1 MTDVMDSENMPGCQ
15 KAAIFLMAMGEEY
28 ATSVFERMNEQ
39 EISEIA
45 FEMSKIDNITPE
57 MLKAVSIDFVE
68 KFEGES
74 KMIIE
79 GDSFIKNIVT
89 KTLKEKEAKA
99 ILEDLEKKKQEK
111 PFIWSKNVNV
121 GTLAG
126 YVEGEH
132 PQTIAMIL
140 AHMPSEISSEI
151 LMNLPEEQKG
161 DISLRI
167 AKLGQI
173 SEDVV
178 RDVDEALKL
187 ELSGAVGPGGKAG
200 GLKVLVDIINGV
212 DKATEDAVMEFV
224 EEDDAEMAN
233 DIRNLMFVFEDL
245 THIDDTAMRE
255 ILKKVE
261 GQQLTFAL
269 KTATE
274 EMKEKIFSNLSQRAG
289 EMLKDDLEAMGPV
302 RLTEVEEAQQAV
314 VRAAKE
320 LEADGTIT
328 LGKGKD
334 DVLV

>member
-1 MTDVMDSENMPGCQ
+1 MNDVLDPENISGPK
-15 KAAIFLMAMGEEY
+15 KAAVFLMAMGEDY
-28 ATSVFERMNEQ
+28 ATRAFEKMTEQ
-39 EISEIA
+39 EIAEVA
-45 FEMSKIDNITPE
+45 YEMSLIEYITPE
-57 MLKAVSIDFVE
+57 MLKAVSMDFVD

-79 GDSFIKNIVT
+79 SDSFIQNVVK
-89 KTLKEKEAKA
+89 KTLKDKDADA
-99 ILEDLEKKKQEK
+99 VLDDLEKKKQDK
-111 PFIWSKNVNV
+111 PFIWSRNVNV
-121 GTLAG
+121 ATLAG

-140 AHMPSEISSEI
+140 AHMPAEISSEI
-151 LMNLPEEQKG
+151 MMALPEDLKG
-161 DISLRI
+161 DIAMRI
-167 AKLGQI
+167 ARLGQI

-178 RDVDEALKL
+178 RDVDRALKV

-200 GLKVLVDIINGV
+200 GLQVLVDIINGV
-212 DKATEDAVMEFV
+212 DKTTEDSVMEFV
-224 EEDDAEMAN
+224 EEDNPEMAN

-245 THIDDTAMRE
+245 TSIDDTAMRE

-269 KTATE
+269 KTATD
-274 EMKEKIFSNLSQRAG
+274 EMKDKIFTNLSQRAG
-289 EMLKDDLEAMGPV
+289 EMLKDDLDAMGPV
-302 RLTEVEEAQQAV
+302 RLAEVEEAQQAV

>member
-1 MTDVMDSENMPGCQ
+1 
-15 KAAIFLMAMGEEY
+15 MGEEY
-28 ATSVFERMNEQ
+28 ATKAFERMNEQ
-39 EISEIA
+39 EISEVVYQ
-45 FEMSKIDNITPE
+45 MSMIDHITPE
-57 MLKAVSIDFVE
+57 MLRAVSVDFVS

-74 KMIIE
+74 KMIVE
-79 GDSFIKNIVT
+79 SDSFIKNVV
-89 KTLKEKEAKA
+89 KRTLKDSDANA
-99 ILEDLEKKKQEK
+99 ILEDLEKKKQDK
-111 PFIWSKNVNV
+111 PFIWSRNVNV

-140 AHMPSEISSEI
+140 AHMPAEISSEI
-151 LMNLPEEQKG
+151 LMSLPDELKG
-161 DISLRI
+161 DIALRI
-167 AKLGQI
+167 ARLGQI

-178 RDVDEALKL
+178 RDVDRALKL

-200 GLKVLVDIINGV
+200 GLQVLVDIINGV
-212 DKATEDAVMEFV
+212 DKTTEDAVMEYV
-224 EEDDAEMAN
+224 EEDNPEMAN

-245 THIDDTAMRE
+245 TSIDDTAMRE

-261 GQQLTFAL
+261 GQQLTYAL
-269 KTATE
+269 KTATD

-302 RLTEVEEAQQAV
+302 RLAEVEEAQQAV

>member
-1 MTDVMDSENMPGCQ
+1 MNDVLDPESISGPK
-15 KAAIFLMAMGEEY
+15 KAAIFLMAMGEDY
-28 ATSVFERMNEQ
+28 ATQVFEKMNEQ
-39 EISEIA
+39 EISEVA
-45 FEMSKIDNITPE
+45 FEMSMIDKITPE
-57 MLKAVSIDFVE
+57 MLKAVSIDFVD
-68 KFEGES
+68 KFEGET
-74 KMIIE
+74 KMIVE
-79 GDSFIKNIVT
+79 SDTFIKNVVN
-89 KTLKEKEAKA
+89 KTLKGKQASD
-99 ILEDLEKKKQEK
+99 ILEDLEKKKQDK
-111 PFIWSKNVNV
+111 PFIWSRNVNV

-140 AHMPSEISSEI
+140 AHMPAEISSEI
-151 LMNLPEEQKG
+151 MMTLPEELKG
-161 DISLRI
+161 DIAMRI
-167 AKLGQI
+167 ARLGQI

-178 RDVDEALKL
+178 RDVDRALKI

-200 GLKVLVDIINGV
+200 GLQVLVDIINGV
-212 DKATEDAVMEFV
+212 DKTTEDVVMEFV
-224 EEDDAEMAN
+224 EEDNPEMAN

-245 THIDDTAMRE
+245 TTIDDAAMRE

-269 KTATE
+269 KTATD

-289 EMLKDDLEAMGPV
+289 EMLKDDLDAMGPV
-302 RLTEVEEAQQAV
+302 RLAEVEEAQQAV

>member
-1 MTDVMDSENMPGCQ
+1 MADVLDPENISGPR
-15 KAAIFLMAMGEEY
+15 KAAVFLMAMGEEY
-28 ATSVFERMNEQ
+28 ATQAFGKMTEFQ
-39 EISEIA
+39 ISEVA
-45 FEMSKIDNITPE
+45 FEMSLIDNITPE
-57 MLKAVSIDFVE
+57 MLKAVSLDFVD

-79 GDSFIKNIVT
+79 SDSFIKNIVK
-89 KTLKEKEAKA
+89 KTMKDKEANA
-99 ILEDLEKKKQEK
+99 ILEDLEKKKQDK
-111 PFIWSKNVNV
+111 PFIWSRNINV

-151 LMNLPEEQKG
+151 MISLPDDLKG
-161 DISLRI
+161 DIAMRI

-178 RDVDEALKL
+178 RDVDRALKL

-200 GLKVLVDIINGV
+200 GLQVLVDIINGV
-212 DKATEDAVMEFV
+212 DKTTEDTVMEFV
-224 EEDDAEMAN
+224 EEDNPEMAN

-245 THIDDTAMRE
+245 TSIDDMAMRE

-261 GQQLTFAL
+261 GQQLTYAL
-269 KTATE
+269 KTATD

-302 RLTEVEEAQQAV
+302 RLAEVEEAQQAV

>member
-1 MTDVMDSENMPGCQ
+1 MADVLDPSNIPGPK
-15 KAAIFLMAMGEEY
+15 KAAIFLMSMGEAY
-28 ATSVFERMNEQ
+28 ATKAFEKMTEK
-39 EISEIA
+39 EISDLA
-45 FEMSKIDNITPE
+45 YEMSSIDHITPE
-57 MLKAVSIDFVE
+57 IMKAVSLEFVE

-79 GDSFIKNIVT
+79 NESFIRNVVKN
-89 KTLKEKEAKA
+89 TLKDKQANA
-99 ILEDLEKKKQEK
+99 ILQDLEKKKQDK
-111 PFIWSKNVNV
+111 PFIWSRNVNV

-126 YVEGEH
+126 YVVGEH

-140 AHMPSEISSEI
+140 AHMPSEISSELLI
-151 LMNLPEEQKG
+151 AMPTELKG
-161 DISLRI
+161 DIAMRI

-178 RDVDEALKL
+178 RDVDKALKL

-200 GLKVLVDIINGV
+200 GLQVLVDIINGV
-212 DKATEDAVMEFV
+212 DKATEDAVMAHV
-224 EEDDAEMAN
+224 EEDNPEMAN

-245 THIDDTAMRE
+245 TGIDDTAMRE
-255 ILKKVE
+255 VLKKVE
-261 GQQLTFAL
+261 GQQLTYAL
-269 KTATE
+269 KTATD
-274 EMKEKIFSNLSQRAG
+274 EMKDKIFSNLSQRAG
-289 EMLKDDLEAMGPV
+289 EMLKDDLDALGPV
-302 RLTEVEEAQQAV
+302 RLTEVEEAQQAI

>member
-1 MTDVMDSENMPGCQ
+1 MVENEKSIEMSGPK
-15 KAAIFLMAMGEEY
+15 KAAVFLLYMGEEY
-28 ATSVFERMNEQ
+28 ATQAFAKMNEQ
-39 EISEIA
+39 EIGEVA
-45 FEMSKIDNITPE
+45 FEMSMIESITPE
-57 MLKAVSIDFVE
+57 MLKEVSLDFVGQ
-68 KFEGES
+68 FEGEAR
-74 KMIIE
+74 MIIE
-79 GDSFIKNIVT
+79 SGSFINNIV
-89 KTLKEKEAKA
+89 KNTLKGNDADA
-99 ILEDLEKKKQEK
+99 VLDDLEKKKQDK
-111 PFIWSKNVNV
+111 PFIWSRNINV

-151 LMNLPEEQKG
+151 LMSLPEDLKG
-161 DISLRI
+161 DISMRI
-167 AKLGQI
+167 ARLGQI
-173 SEDVV
+173 SDDVV
-178 RDVDEALKL
+178 RDVDKALRL

-200 GLKVLVDIINGV
+200 GLQVLVDIINGV
-212 DKATEDAVMEFV
+212 DKTTEDAVMEFV
-224 EEDDAEMAN
+224 EEDNPEMAN

-245 THIDDTAMRE
+245 TTIDDTAMRE

-261 GQQLTFAL
+261 GQQLTYAL
-269 KTATE
+269 KTATD

-289 EMLKDDLEAMGPV
+289 EMLKDDLDAMGPI
-302 RLTEVEEAQQAV
+302 RLAEVEESQQAV